1 MFSVNNNLPRKRTRQ
16 EKKTTAQSLSDAQDI
31 ILELTEENTKLKAA
45 AASREHEITD
55 LQAQVLSLVEG
66 GAK

>member
-1 MFSVNNNLPRKRTRQ
+1 MFSVNNNALRHRARK
-16 EKKTTAQSLSDAQDI
+16 EKNEMAQNIADANEVILS
-31 ILELTEENTKLKAA
+31 LTEENASLREAA
-45 AASREHEITD
+45 AKREQEITD